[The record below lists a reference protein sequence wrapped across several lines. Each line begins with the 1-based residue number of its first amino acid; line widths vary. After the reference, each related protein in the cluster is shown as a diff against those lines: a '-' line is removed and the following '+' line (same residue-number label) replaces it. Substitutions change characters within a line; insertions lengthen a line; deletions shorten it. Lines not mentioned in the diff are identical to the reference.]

1 HVAQHGDEVVAGDG
15 KEVSFAKTASYR
27 SNEWIQA
34 QARQGVTTGPQPE
47 CFEGKDRNGSK
58 VTAVFVK
65 AAVQVWD
72 GVQWLL
78 VGSGSWNIYYAT
90 ARPRSTSFWTKAGT

>member
-1 HVAQHGDEVVAGDG
+1 MVAGDG

-27 SNEWIQA
+27 FSAWIQA
-34 QARQGVTTGPQPE
+34 QARQGVRKGPQPE
-47 CFEGKDRNGSK
+47 CIEGKDRNGNK

-72 GVQWLL
+72 GV
-78 VGSGSWNIYYAT
+78 
-90 ARPRSTSFWTKAGT
+90 